1 MKLIACS
8 KCHSVIQLIQK
19 RIKSCECGNIKGK
32 YTDKR
37 NIEITIKDKNKRKKS
52 ARIIMLPNSVRYGM
66 KERSET
72 YIIPF
77 DHECVTIKEE
87 EHNEKSK
94 S

>member
-8 KCHSVIQLIQK
+8 KCHSVVQLIQK
-19 RIKSCECGNIKGK
+19 RTRSCKCGNIKGR

-37 NIEITIKDKNKRKKS
+37 NIEVTIKDRNPRKKS

-66 KERSET
+66 KEKGET

-87 EHNEKSK
+87 KRNEKS
-94 S
+94 